1 MANLLERAKKIEGVR
16 FWNGACDD
24 KWEDF
29 LCTPDYIFIKD
40 ERCGEDIWVNVE
52 FFNAGLRE
60 FGYCEIPD
68 DEELVELTPDQAER
82 VSAYLGE
89 YETFLKDYRSFAKYL
104 SLAETWK
111 KRMEREC
118 PTFREDY
125 LWKIKDKLDA
135 IKFKHRED

>member
-16 FWNGACDD
+16 FWNGACND

-29 LCTPDYIFIKD
+29 LCTPDYILIKD

-68 DEELVELTPDQAER
+68 DEELVELTPDQARR

-118 PTFREDY
+118 PTFCERHAQLIEKK
-125 LWKIKDKLDA
+125 LNGICANKDA
-135 IKFKHRED
+135 